1 MEAEKAEHK
10 QEKDQRTNLHI
21 ANRRSGGEEEKD
33 ESEYLKPKKEL
44 EDYITGID
52 QSSQVNIITSYN
64 PDIIEEELVK
74 YLKG

>member
-1 MEAEKAEHK
+1 
-10 QEKDQRTNLHI
+10 LHI

-33 ESEYLKPKKEL
+33 ESEYLKPKKDL
-44 EDYITGID
+44 EPYDTGIE
-52 QSSQVNIITSYN
+52 QSSQVNIVTSFN